1 MKVRLQND
9 FGANSPFVAVGN
21 AEKISSISFDITKTY
36 QTVQGINTI
45 HSVDFNYR
53 LQYVRA
59 DKKEIKVET
68 KAVLFAY
75 DYGDQF
81 ILPFFDKKYRLNDY
95 QGINLAP
102 YNSTFWNSD
111 SEFKLLANESEKKL
125 FIESDSTNLIDK
137 FSYNPVNREI
147 SFNKPTYRKWSLNRL
162 RLNNVKGNSLAN
174 RALNVYLKYN
184 LDVKIYMN
192 INPIDDTVQVELVT
206 ILDPFTSYSNL
217 EINANSAAFINMY
230 FDLIETKRRELEAK
244 IRKNFSAEEIETLY
258 KETNEEIVSLSR
270 DFFTE
275 TAGGTNRKGMTDWN
289 EYIYSRLQINNLQL
303 FRVTFKY

>member
-1 MKVRLQND
+1 
-9 FGANSPFVAVGN
+9 
-21 AEKISSISFDITKTY
+21 
-36 QTVQGINTI
+36 
-45 HSVDFNYR
+45 
-53 LQYVRA
+53 
-59 DKKEIKVET
+59 
-68 KAVLFAY
+68 
-75 DYGDQF
+75 
-81 ILPFFDKKYRLNDY
+81 
-95 QGINLAP
+95 
-102 YNSTFWNSD
+102 
-111 SEFKLLANESEKKL
+111 
-125 FIESDSTNLIDK
+125 
-137 FSYNPVNREI
+137 
-147 SFNKPTYRKWSLNRL
+147 
-162 RLNNVKGNSLAN
+162 
-174 RALNVYLKYN
+174 
-184 LDVKIYMN
+184 MN

-258 KETNEEIVSLSR
+258 KETNEEIVSSSR